1 MSLGLKKMDYQD
13 PLEEINLETEKNR
26 KPTYVSKMLDAR
38 LQETN
43 VLRIKKDG
51 LPRSFGRN

>member
-1 MSLGLKKMDYQD
+1 MEYHD